1 MVEEWQGKVGLFNLL
16 VWRSAENGV
25 LCFYFT
31 NNPKSQVYSSPDA
44 ESGHSGGQLRLLLQA
59 VDWKSPVIA
68 SSPLLPISKREE
80 VHKRK

>member
-31 NNPKSQVYSSPDA
+31 NNPKSQVYSSPD
-44 ESGHSGGQLRLLLQA
+44 SGGQLRLLLQA
-59 VDWKSPVIA
+59 VDWKSPVTA